1 MSEPEDRLARCFASV
16 FPALTPQEVR
26 AASVESVV
34 AWDSLAAVTLV
45 ALVEQE
51 FDVKI
56 DLLDLADLSS
66 FAAFQTYLDQHR
78 GVGPGKES
86 TEARER

>member
-1 MSEPEDRLARCFASV
+1 MSEREDRLVRCFASV
-16 FPALTPQEVR
+16 FPTLTPEEVR
-26 AASVESVV
+26 TASVESVA

-56 DLLDLADLSS
+56 DVLDLPDLSS
-66 FAAFQTYLDQHR
+66 FAAFLFYLDQHH
-78 GVGPGKES
+78 GTGPGNGVNGS
-86 TEARER
+86 L